1 MENKNTVTAQESR
14 ASLQKDELN
23 ERELARLTSDITD
36 KQVDDIAALLRDY
49 DEQQLKYMIFA
60 AQTCIASANLPEEF
74 KLMKEAAINFVAD
87 LYRAIDGC
95 YN

>member
-1 MENKNTVTAQESR
+1 
-14 ASLQKDELN
+14 
-23 ERELARLTSDITD
+23 
-36 KQVDDIAALLRDY
+36 
-49 DEQQLKYMIFA
+49 MIFA
-60 AQTCIASANLPEEF
+60 AQTCIASANLPEEL